1 MTVMNNSWPSG
12 RGMGRRKGGWWWRIC
27 IVLDALAFIK
37 ITRVLMFLLVE
48 KSIRAFLNNRAVLPC
63 AHKMA
68 GRKEK
73 SLPPSFFPSSKAL
86 KGDINRGT
94 RREPLI
100 KYM

>member
-12 RGMGRRKGGWWWRIC
+12 RGGGRRGWIC

-48 KSIRAFLNNRAVLPC
+48 KSIRSFLNNRAVLPC

-73 SLPPSFFPSSKAL
+73 SSLPLVESVE
-86 KGDINRGT
+86 
-94 RREPLI
+94 RRHKSRNSPRAFN
-100 KYM
+100 